1 MCSVLLFV
9 ALVLTHCLECVLFD
23 SLSRLCLFH
32 CFICVLFDS
41 LSRQCLHTVLY
52 VFCLIICHVSVSL
65 TVSYVLLFVAL
76 VLTHCLECVLFDS
89 LLRLSLSLFCMYSV

>member
-1 MCSVLLFV
+1 MSRTLFCMCSVLLFV
-9 ALVLTHCLECVLFD
+9 TLVPRALFCVL
-23 SLSRLCLFH
+23 CLIV
-32 CFICVLFDS
+32 CYVGVL
-41 LSRQCLHTVLY
+41 RIVLY

>member
-1 MCSVLLFV
+1 MCSVSLFV
-9 ALVLTHCLECVLFD
+9 TLVPRALFCVL
-23 SLSRLCLFH
+23 
-32 CFICVLFDS
+32 
-41 LSRQCLHTVLY
+41 
-52 VFCLIICHVSVSL
+52 CLIVCYVSVSL